1 MKTDH
6 INILAISGSTRKSSS
21 NINLIKA
28 IGLLTT
34 ESFSIRIFDGLTE
47 LPHFNPDLDY
57 GQVPENE
64 KVADFRK
71 QLRDADAILIC
82 SPEYAVGVPGTL
94 KNAIDWT
101 VSTMEFS
108 KKPVALITAST
119 AGSRAHQSLLG
130 TLLIIES
137 KITEHTQLLISG
149 IQAKLNSDFQI
160 TDGETLKQV
169 NQLISSLKAIVKGEI
184 QESELL
190 PAPLPN

>member
-1 MKTDH
+1 MRTAK
-6 INILAISGSTRKSSS
+6 IKILAISGSTRKTSS

-28 IGLLTT
+28 IALLAT
-34 ESFSIRIFDGLTE
+34 ETFAITIFEGLTE

-57 GQVPENE
+57 GQAPENE
-64 KVADFRK
+64 KVASFRK
-71 QLRDADAILIC
+71 QLREADAVLIC
-82 SPEYAVGVPGTL
+82 TPEYAVGVPGSL

-137 KITEHTQLLISG
+137 KISSATQLLISA
-149 IQAKLNSDFQI
+149 IQTKLNSDLQL
-160 TDGETLKQV
+160 TDEDTLNKV
-169 NQLISSLKAIVKGEI
+169 NQLILSLTEIVNGTVP
-184 QESELL
+184 ESGLL
-190 PAPLPN
+190 PAPLLN